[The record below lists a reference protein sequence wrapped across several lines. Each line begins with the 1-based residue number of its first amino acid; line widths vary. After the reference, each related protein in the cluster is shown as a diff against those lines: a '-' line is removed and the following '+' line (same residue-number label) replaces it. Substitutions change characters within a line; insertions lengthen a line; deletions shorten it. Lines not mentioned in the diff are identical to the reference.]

1 MKNDG
6 NEYFRITDRQRKKIL
21 ENLSMQDPFWVKFAQ
36 SKASKSNMRCREK
49 GFWATIIDFIFKESK
64 IMVAIEEVTAKVSEL
79 SLVVDG
85 IDVKLD
91 EVKAYIDSLKG
102 SVVTQEQ
109 LDELAAL
116 VDGVSEQAKSVKS
129 EAEGLTPA
137 VQPEP
142 EV

>member
-1 MKNDG
+1 
-6 NEYFRITDRQRKKIL
+6 
-21 ENLSMQDPFWVKFAQ
+21 
-36 SKASKSNMRCREK
+36 
-49 GFWATIIDFIFKESK
+49 
-64 IMVAIEEVTAKVSEL
+64 MVAIEEVTAKVAEL

-129 EAEGLTPA
+129 EAEALTPA
-137 VQPEP
+137 VEPEP